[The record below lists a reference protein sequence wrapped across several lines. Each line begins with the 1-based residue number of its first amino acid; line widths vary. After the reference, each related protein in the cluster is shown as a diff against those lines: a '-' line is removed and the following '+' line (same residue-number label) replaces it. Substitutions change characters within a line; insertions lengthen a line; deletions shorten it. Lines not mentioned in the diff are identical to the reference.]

1 MTYQGNVLK
10 KGVDYLVYF
19 PEDMTS
25 VGDKDIRIEF
35 IGLYRGEITVKG
47 SIVEKQADRPAD
59 QSGEGN
65 KAADTGVRD
74 SYEGYV
80 LAILSSIFLMGVA
93 VTVRTKKKK

>member
-1 MTYQGNVLK
+1 
-10 KGVDYLVYF
+10 
-19 PEDMTS
+19 MTS

-74 SYEGYV
+74 SYAGYV
-80 LAILSSIFLMGVA
+80 SAALSSYAADECGSSGKDE
-93 VTVRTKKKK
+93 KKEINPEVI

>member
-1 MTYQGNVLK
+1 M
-10 KGVDYLVYF
+10 YF

-47 SIVEKQADRPAD
+47 SIVEKQADSPVD
-59 QSGEGN
+59 QNAAAEGN
-65 KAADTGVRD
+65 KAVDTGIRD